1 MQNLENDISEHK
13 RCGDS
18 VCLRPLKSEDNVCP
32 ASQVYSQHGSLLSSS
47 PQHSL
52 GSESER
58 TFNLNDSSVPTATQ
72 ALMTMYRRR
81 SPEEFNP
88 KLVGKMLI
96 RQVQLKAYNLDKG
109 RNACRLTVL
118 NAIKLFY
125 LC

>member
-1 MQNLENDISEHK
+1 MLLSFLKPPKLEYNVH
-13 RCGDS
+13 
-18 VCLRPLKSEDNVCP
+18 PL
-32 ASQVYSQHGSLLSSS
+32 QVYSQHGSLLSSS

-88 KLVGKMLI
+88 KLVGWMHFC
-96 RQVQLKAYNLDKG
+96 QVQFKAFNLKNGL
-109 RNACRLTVL
+109 V
-118 NAIKLFY
+118 
-125 LC
+125 